1 MKSQIVVGFT
11 GIFFLMVLFSCTENT
26 KSDASWR
33 MDQWEEM
40 MAVHDEV
47 MPKIMDITKL
57 VTEVKKDSLNPEASQ
72 ILAELEEADS
82 LMWDWMHNLTPWVD
96 IENMSDEEA
105 KEALM
110 KETGAIEIVA
120 QKMNE
125 SISNARQFLEQ

>member
-72 ILAELEEADS
+72 LLSELEEADS